1 MKIAFAQQKDA
12 ADPQITEQL
21 KAFSKKV
28 DEAWNNNDAAALA
41 ALFTEDAVLVE
52 DRGPVF
58 GRRAIEKWYGDLFQQ
73 MQFSNHLGTVDQ
85 NSPHTMATGD
95 TEIWATGEWSVTV
108 KGQNFG
114 PVEAKGYYEAIY
126 VRDGDALKKRMEVWN
141 LTPAPP
147 AETK

>member
-1 MKIAFAQQKDA
+1 
-12 ADPQITEQL
+12 
-21 KAFSKKV
+21 
-28 DEAWNNNDAAALA
+28 
-41 ALFTEDAVLVE
+41 
-52 DRGPVF
+52 
-58 GRRAIEKWYGDLFQQ
+58 LFQQ
-73 MQFSNHLGTVDQ
+73 MQFNNHLGTVDQ

-141 LTPAPP
+141 LTPAPAP
-147 AETK
+147 IPSPTATPKVRCDREEGLVNGHDEKRGH